1 MYTVAREKP
10 LAAVLSP
17 EFQDTYCATCF
28 SEIDPSHLD
37 SEILTCDD
45 CTQVS
50 YCSLKCQRKDWK
62 TVHQLECEILRGTA
76 QNMTVTMRLC
86 VRVLLNT
93 IGNSNGPDIDAL
105 ETNYKEFRS
114 SPKHNQFLSD
124 ILTIIKASGHNIF
137 PESMDNNKM
146 IAIICSVLCNSF
158 GIIAEKRVEPI
169 GSGMYVG
176 LATHNHSCA
185 STCHVVFDGNQA
197 VLRSRD
203 RQYCKNTTISY
214 VSRMLPTFERQKSI
228 RNVHFITCRCEMCL
242 NEDLDLTG
250 LASKCQTSKCQGF
263 VKGANGSCT
272 TCGKPA
278 MIPFEQSTQS
288 TSKLLDTLENLH
300 KSQQLDT
307 VQEYRHLQNLQ
318 EEYGRILADCNVAI
332 LQLDEQLAYC
342 ASEMKNVPEDMELIA
357 IRGVQHFISRLGIGA
372 PEVTRRLYIACKCLS
387 RLQKYSMDIPKLAV
401 QSSLESHGEDHPIS
415 KFLADLVDEPE

>member
-1 MYTVAREKP
+1 MYTVAREPP

-28 SEIDPSHLD
+28 SEIDASQSD

-62 TVHQLECEILRGTA
+62 TVHQLECEILRGTS
-76 QNMTVTMRLC
+76 QKMTVTMRLC
-86 VRVLLNT
+86 VRVLLST
-93 IGNSNGPDIDAL
+93 IGKSDIDGL

-124 ILTIIKASGHNIF
+124 VLTIIKASGHNIF
-137 PESMDNNKM
+137 PKSMDNNKM
-146 IAIICSVLCNSF
+146 IAIICTVLCNSF

-169 GSGMYVG
+169 GSGLYVG
-176 LATHNHSCA
+176 LAKHNHSCA
-185 STCHVVFDGNQA
+185 SSCHVVFDGNQA
-197 VLRSRD
+197 ILRSRD

-263 VKGANGSCT
+263 VKNGSCT
-272 TCGKPA
+272 TCGKSA
-278 MIPFEQSTQS
+278 LIPFEQSTQS
-288 TSKLLDTLENLH
+288 TSKLLDILENRH
-300 KSQQLDT
+300 KSMDT
-307 VQEYRHLQNLQ
+307 VQDEYRHLQNLR
-318 EEYGRILADCNVAI
+318 EDYGRILADCNVAI

-342 ASEMKNVPEDMELIA
+342 ASEMKNVPEDMELVA
-357 IRGVQHFISRLGIGA
+357 LRGVQHFISRLGIGA

-387 RLQKYSMDIPKLAV
+387 RLQKYSMEIPKLAV

-415 KFLADLVDEPE
+415 KFLADLVDEEEA